1 MTQSASFVDSGEEKI
16 AREVMGATAGKGDG
30 TTDNT
35 SSNPNLLLSL
45 LLPFVSGQMQ
55 PPTNPVQ
62 IAQTTAQEGQASSQS
77 LQDIVSPSVL
87 TRSRSTQGAMTEA
100 VGADLG
106 RGQTAVNG
114 APPSLGREG
123 QGQAVRASFISLS
136 DEQRSPVFAAQSVS
150 TANAES
156 TSVITRNAEPT
167 KVSMP
172 DAKPRAIFSQPAVD
186 TTLKDRPVERG
197 VDEQNSTRSAK
208 LAGQTSF
215 IPAAPK
221 NGDQAGERSESQPL
235 GALEK
240 GGAQAVEIKGG
251 DTLGQPTPPRTAMR
265 PIFPAAP
272 TGASTPDETKV
283 GIKEG
288 DTLGQPTPPRA
299 AMRPIFPTPPT
310 GASTPDETK
319 VEIKEGDTLGQPTPP
334 RAAMRPIFP
343 TPPTGASTSDETKA
357 TTLSKG
363 VLNPYD
369 SEERKESITY
379 SGQTPVGLQEP
390 RTEMLD
396 YSAQIPTPGLEL
408 GASLGRTPQ
417 ARLFRQG
424 QISEVPAGER
434 NQVTETD
441 IRRTT
446 LPPLPFPEQEPQT
459 FSAALKEPVH
469 VEVRTMG
476 TIAPAASNGQTK
488 GKEKPETVPRSAR
501 FLTSEPLTSPTPRQ
515 GDSSAA
521 SVESLTVTAP
531 TERANPSGEAGKP
544 LMAPRLALFPTQ
556 KSQDVPVTSQETAP
570 VSAKPA
576 GTAAELVPSESNSTA
591 SPAAERFLVEGLVRG
606 KGSSSFPNIQKSVV
620 EADSLTPKSTGIPS
634 LSVSQLQPERPLG
647 PRNNL
652 EAWQPVVSQV
662 AERIVANVREESRG
676 ARLQLAPP
684 ELGKVDIQLVVEGSH
699 IRAHIVAGSADVGA
713 LIQTHLPELK
723 HALQEHRLDLDTVRV
738 DVQSDSGGRD
748 ASSRNF
754 QQDRRAGGRGS
765 NLGSSATAVEEKES
779 LPVLSPVQ
787 ARGRVSVWA

>member
-1 MTQSASFVDSGEEKI
+1 
-16 AREVMGATAGKGDG
+16 MGATAGKGDG

-283 GIKEG
+283 G
-288 DTLGQPTPPRA
+288 
-299 AMRPIFPTPPT
+299 
-310 GASTPDETK
+310 
-319 VEIKEGDTLGQPTPP
+319 IKEGDTLGQPTPP